1 MLLSSGYAAHFKQAF
16 LPSHLNLHWQELCGA
31 KGKNILFPV
40 DNRSRRML
48 LSMP

>member
-16 LPSHLNLHWQELCGA
+16 LPSLQELCGA